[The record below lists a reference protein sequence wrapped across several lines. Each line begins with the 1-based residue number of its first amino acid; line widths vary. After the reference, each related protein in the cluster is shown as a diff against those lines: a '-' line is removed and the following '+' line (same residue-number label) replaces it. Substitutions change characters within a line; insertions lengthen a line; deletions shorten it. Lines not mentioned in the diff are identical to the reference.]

1 MKHKILIADDHRDTA
16 ETLAAVLEFLG
27 HEVRCAF
34 DGGQA
39 LRLASDFKPDVVVL
53 DINMPVA
60 NGYEVAQQLRAQ
72 EQGRQLIIA
81 MTGASPRETADK
93 AKDAGFDV
101 HLTKPVDIDVIENV
115 LDRAADR
122 QDP

>member
-1 MKHKILIADDHRDTA
+1 VKCKILIADDHQDTA
-16 ETLAAVLEFLG
+16 ETLAGVMAFLG

-39 LRLASDFKPDVVVL
+39 LGLASEFEPDVVML

-60 NGYEVAQQLRAQ
+60 DGYEVARSLRAT
-72 EQGRQLIIA
+72 GRGRLLIIA
-81 MTGASPRETADK
+81 MTGARSIETAQK

-101 HLTKPVDIDVIENV
+101 HMTKPVAIADIEGI
-115 LDRAADR
+115 LGRAGFH
-122 QDP
+122 